1 MTGKAFM
8 RWLDAM
14 RDAGRIMY
22 DVDAAKLMDI
32 SHNTLVTY
40 KRHGTDIRVA
50 LACAALL
57 KGIKPYK

>member
-1 MTGKAFM
+1 M